1 MLEFKDSTHVWGRR
15 GAMWLELRGK
25 NWPRASLFSL
35 FFLFYCT
42 AYSRAELGGV
52 CESRSVVETHSGE
65 RSHFQV
71 SNIQSLF
78 SRAGRGRGL
87 AGSWTS

>member
-15 GAMWLELRGK
+15 GAMWLEL
-25 NWPRASLFSL
+25 AESFTFSL